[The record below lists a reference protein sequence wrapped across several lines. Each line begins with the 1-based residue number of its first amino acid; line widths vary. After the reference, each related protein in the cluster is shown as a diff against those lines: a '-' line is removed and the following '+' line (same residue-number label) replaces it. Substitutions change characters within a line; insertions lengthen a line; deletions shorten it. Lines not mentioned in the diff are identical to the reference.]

1 MHAKERSLP
10 SCLQLCYLS
19 ECALTPFSSL
29 NTQTWAPWGLGW
41 AWFTFML
48 ILKRVATPKQVLH
61 GSVFKFKCD
70 DSLHRSGQHLSF
82 LTCLELSSSV
92 VKI

>member
-19 ECALTPFSSL
+19 ECLTPFSSL
-29 NTQTWAPWGLGW
+29 NTQTWAPWGQGW

-48 ILKRVATPKQVLH
+48 ILKRVAIPEQVLL
-61 GSVFKFKCD
+61 GSVFKFKCY
-70 DSLHRSGQHLSF
+70 SLHRSGAALVF
-82 LTCLELSSSV
+82 P
-92 VKI
+92 